1 MRIEKWQVIN
11 DRLKA
16 IRHAEG
22 YSQAL
27 FAKKLDLPQN
37 TYCQY
42 EIGKRSIPD
51 VVKIKLSSVEGIN
64 LHWLLTGMGPMYLLR
79 SDETVETRGC
89 LDTFSDFMANPMSSA
104 RFQSDGCSEDADQ
117 ITKYAARRY
126 SQSTNFSWTRIKG
139 DSMEPTLHDGEQ
151 VVFAK
156 GVVSGDGIYVLSA
169 SGNQIV
175 KRLEFNRISGKLR
188 IISDNPK
195 YSTSVV
201 DQESHPEIA
210 IQGKV
215 VVWVHE
221 EQ

>member
-1 MRIEKWQVIN
+1 MIH

-51 VVKIKLSSVEGIN
+51 VVKIKLSSIEGIN
-64 LHWLLTGMGPMYLLR
+64 LHWLLTGMGSMYLIR
-79 SDETVETRGC
+79 RDETVDNRGSG
-89 LDTFSDFMANPMSSA
+89 DSFSDFMANSMSSA
-104 RFQSDGCSEDADQ
+104 RFQLDGDQ
-117 ITKYAARRY
+117 ITEYAAKRY
-126 SQSTNFSWTRIKG
+126 SQSTNFSWTRMKG

-156 GVVSGDGIYVLSA
+156 GVVSGDGIYVMSA
-169 SGNQIV
+169 SGNEIV
-175 KRLEFNRISGKLR
+175 KRLEFDRISGQLR